1 MAADTYNDHPGRLQT
16 ARSYRPEFVLI
27 NWSSGSVV
35 GCGDEEECRSQ
46 LEKVTEGT
54 SVAKGDTFAIA
65 EVKVLSELKRIE
77 T

>member
-27 NWSSGSVV
+27 NLNSGSVV
-35 GCGDEEECRSQ
+35 GRGNEQECRQQ
-46 LEKVTEGT
+46 LKKITEGP